1 MMDII
6 PVVVPIIHMN
16 GDNPRTLVVALEDTF
31 DAVSHAIEALR
42 QTAPNGRNFYPQPG
56 LMDEAIA
63 QHNTRMRRLQEVR
76 DSLEAEA
83 MAIQKHIKKG
93 S

>member
-1 MMDII
+1 MDQI

-16 GDNPRTLVVALEDTF
+16 GDNLRTLVVALENAF
-31 DAVSHAIEALR
+31 DAVRDAIEALR

-63 QHNTRMRRLQEVR
+63 QHDTRMRRLREVC

-83 MAIQKHIKKG
+83 IAIQKHIKEG
-93 S
+93 R